1 MSGAKLLPCAHCGI
15 ELYACTEGW
24 SGGTRY
30 AHEANS
36 CILSRKFVQG
46 PEQEE
51 AWNRRAAVSVVGE
64 PVAWIPQSRWE
75 RMTAAEPWLT
85 NIVYSEDQSKF
96 FSCVP
101 LYAAPSAPD
110 GWQPDASQQWFLDR
124 IGEEIT
130 AGRKQN
136 ALTYL
141 SCAFAEITRRQDWQ
155 PIETAPRDGTKILA
169 WSGFWDKHHLVRW
182 NQGENAWCEGSWCFG
197 SVPDM
202 VWMPLPAP
210 PALRGKP

>member
-51 AWNRRAAVSVVGE
+51 AWNRRAALSVQLAAAVVGE
-64 PVAWIPQSRWE
+64 PEGWTLVPIVPTQ
-75 RMTAAEPWLT
+75 RMIDAGKQWTKPSYIYDAMLE
-85 NIVYSEDQSKF
+85 
-96 FSCVP
+96 
-101 LYAAPSAPD
+101 AAPSPPD
-110 GWQPDASQQWFLDR
+110 G
-124 IGEEIT
+124 

-141 SCAFAEITRRQDWQ
+141 SCAFAEISHRQDELRRLGAQMSNVIYNLAQTADLSVANREAMKELASQWDAAVGATLKEA
-155 PIETAPRDGTKILA
+155 ETQ
-169 WSGFWDKHHLVRW
+169 S
-182 NQGENAWCEGSWCFG
+182 
-197 SVPDM
+197 
-202 VWMPLPAP
+202 
-210 PALRGKP
+210 